1 MTRQRKQPKID
12 SETTLE
18 LIQSSSVNNCPP
30 KSKKTSISK
39 KKDKENNEPNC
50 YSLFDFGSSVSS
62 NNAESVLAEKDEEKS
77 EKRERKTSR
86 RTQNIV
92 KESDVSVSGNKKD
105 ESDNAKTRGKHK
117 NSGENL
123 DEVPKSVSRKRG
135 NKTVTERIGKNEE
148 GKSKSK
154 GKDKRIEQHDGTVER
169 EIPEE
174 TSVQRKL
181 KRSDIT
187 KYKLTEFPP
196 AEKVMGSTRI
206 QLGPVEST
214 NPLLVEIV
222 IDDKRYMVS
231 SWSVKDGTY
240 IQGLDSHYIVR
251 NFRKGMNQPKK

>member
-1 MTRQRKQPKID
+1 MTKQIKQSKVE
-12 SETTLE
+12 SETTPE
-18 LIQSSSVNNCPP
+18 SIQMSDVANCTP
-30 KSKKTSISK
+30 KSKKTRITK

-50 YSLFDFGSSVSS
+50 YSLFDFGSTVSS
-62 NNAESVLAEKDEEKS
+62 NNAESVHTEKIEENS
-77 EKRERKTSR
+77 EKRERKTPR

-92 KESDVSVSGNKKD
+92 KEPDVPASGNKKD
-105 ESDNAKTRGKHK
+105 ESDNAKTRGKYK
-117 NSGENL
+117 NNGENR
-123 DEVPKSVSRKRG
+123 DEDTKSVSRKRG
-135 NKTVTERIGKNEE
+135 NKTVTERTGKTEE
-148 GKSKSK
+148 GKSKLK
-154 GKDKRIEQHDGTVER
+154 GKSKRIEQHDESIER

-174 TSVQRKL
+174 TSGNRKL

-214 NPLLVEIV
+214 NNLLVEIV
-222 IDDKRYMVS
+222 IDDKRYRVS